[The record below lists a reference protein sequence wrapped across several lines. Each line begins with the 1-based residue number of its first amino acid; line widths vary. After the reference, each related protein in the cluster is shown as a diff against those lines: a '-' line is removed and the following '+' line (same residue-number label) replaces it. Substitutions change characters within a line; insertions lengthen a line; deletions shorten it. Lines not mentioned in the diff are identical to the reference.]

1 MKKVESTVRKKLE
14 LISGAPLPEISE
26 TADESEMISQLRKKF
41 SDTNLRSEKLTILTV
56 LPQSWTLQ
64 KIQQEFAVTR
74 YMARQAKN
82 LVREKGILS
91 TPNCR
96 GGKSLPTDNANAVK
110 MFYKSDAVSR
120 VMPGKKDCVSVKK
133 GDERVLEQKHL
144 VLCNLKEAYQLFK
157 KQLPDI
163 KIGCSKFAEMRPKE
177 CVLAGSSGTHSVCVC
192 TIHQNVKLM
201 MADSRIAELPPNDE
215 LTTQLQHYR
224 HCLAALLLQCNPP
237 HEQCNECPG
246 TETFAAILHRSFDAR
261 GADEVVF
268 KQWTSTDRSS
278 LETNILQVDEF
289 VSCFCD
295 KLQKLQRHDFVARMQ
310 SKFLQETK
318 NALAEGEFL
327 VVGDFAENYAFV
339 VQDASQSFHWN
350 NAQATLHPFVI
361 YYRDGGNLGNCSFV
375 VISECNI
382 HDVVAVH
389 LFQTHLIEFMK
400 KRFTTLN
407 RIVYFSDGCPAQYK
421 NCKNFVNLC
430 NHESDFGAS
439 AEWNF
444 FATSHGKG
452 PCDGVGG
459 TVKRLATR
467 ASLQRPNNPILTPK
481 QFFEFAQ
488 QSITA
493 VTFAFTT
500 TEDHDGHRNRL
511 QERFASARTVPG
523 MYITQ

>member
-1 MKKVESTVRKKLE
+1 
-14 LISGAPLPEISE
+14 
-26 TADESEMISQLRKKF
+26 
-41 SDTNLRSEKLTILTV
+41 
-56 LPQSWTLQ
+56 
-64 KIQQEFAVTR
+64 
-74 YMARQAKN
+74 
-82 LVREKGILS
+82 
-91 TPNCR
+91 
-96 GGKSLPTDNANAVK
+96 
-110 MFYKSDAVSR
+110 
-120 VMPGKKDCVSVKK
+120 
-133 GDERVLEQKHL
+133 
-144 VLCNLKEAYQLFK
+144 
-157 KQLPDI
+157 
-163 KIGCSKFAEMRPKE
+163 
-177 CVLAGSSGTHSVCVC
+177 
-192 TIHQNVKLM
+192 M

-224 HCLAALLLQCNPP
+224 HCLAALQCNPP
-237 HEQCNECPG
+237 REQCFLSQCNECPG
-246 TETFAAILHRSFDAR
+246 TETFAAILRRSFDAR

-339 VQDASQSFHWN
+339 VQDGSQSFHWN

-361 YYRDGGNLGNCSFV
+361 YYRDEGNLGNCSFV
-375 VISECNI
+375 LTSECNI

-407 RIVYFSDGCPAQYK
+407 RIVYFSDGCAAQYK

-444 FATSHGKG
+444 FATSHG
-452 PCDGVGG
+452 P
-459 TVKRLATR
+459 
-467 ASLQRPNNPILTPK
+467 
-481 QFFEFAQ
+481 
-488 QSITA
+488 
-493 VTFAFTT
+493 
-500 TEDHDGHRNRL
+500 
-511 QERFASARTVPG
+511 
-523 MYITQ
+523 